1 MTIWHLIAFSA
12 VTAFAFRALPF
23 AFKNSSALT
32 QTQGSFYR
40 FISYSAQ
47 AMLGVIIYDTAFNK
61 RDALALIQQFDTLD
75 ALKLFL
81 LVGTFIAVAK
91 TRKILPSF
99 FVSLT
104 IYVAAFVYLNGGT

>member
-1 MTIWHLIAFSA
+1 MTIWLLIAFSA
-12 VTAFAFRALPF
+12 LTAFAFRALPF
-23 AFKNSSALT
+23 AFKNSAALT

-47 AMLGVIIYDTAFNK
+47 AMLGVIIYDTAFNR
-61 RDALALIQQFDTLD
+61 RDALTLIQQIQMLD

-91 TRKILPSF
+91 TKSILPSF
-99 FVSLT
+99 FASLF
-104 IYVAAFVYLNGGT
+104 IYLAALVYLNS

>member
-1 MTIWHLIAFSA
+1 
-12 VTAFAFRALPF
+12 
-23 AFKNSSALT
+23 
-32 QTQGSFYR
+32 
-40 FISYSAQ
+40 
-47 AMLGVIIYDTAFNK
+47 MLGVIIYDTAFNK

-99 FVSLT
+99 SS
-104 IYVAAFVYLNGGT
+104 A